1 MQIVNP
7 QTRAAALALS
17 LAALSVPTWAGA
29 PTVTKHGEWIAH
41 DFKFHGGEVLSELH
55 IRYTTVGERSG
66 EPVLILH
73 GTGSTGDGLLTQEFA
88 GRLFGPGQPLDA
100 AKYFIILPDAI
111 GHGGSSKPSD
121 GLRMRFPKYDYD
133 DQVEAQHRL
142 LNEGLGVHQL
152 RLVAGISMG
161 GMETWLWGEKYPRL
175 MDALAPM
182 AAQPAPMASRNWMLR
197 RLMTEM
203 IRNDPEWMNGEYR
216 SEPRSL
222 RLAFALYSV
231 ATNGGTLAYQSLA
244 PTRDKADKLVNEMLA
259 KPSSADANDFLYQW
273 ESSADYDPSENLERI
288 EAHVLAINSADDEKD
303 PPETGVTERAMRQV
317 KNARLYLIP
326 ASVETRGHG
335 TVQMAKFY
343 EDQLRELLATT
354 PRR

>member
-17 LAALSVPTWAGA
+17 FAALSVPAWAGA
-29 PTVTKHGEWIAH
+29 PTETVHGEWIAH

-73 GTGSTGDGLLTQEFA
+73 GTGGTGDGLLTQQFA

-100 AKYFIILPDAI
+100 A
-111 GHGGSSKPSD
+111 
-121 GLRMRFPKYDYD
+121 
-133 DQVEAQHRL
+133 
-142 LNEGLGVHQL
+142 
-152 RLVAGISMG
+152 
-161 GMETWLWGEKYPRL
+161 
-175 MDALAPM
+175 
-182 AAQPAPMASRNWMLR
+182 
-197 RLMTEM
+197 
-203 IRNDPEWMNGEYR
+203 
-216 SEPRSL
+216 
-222 RLAFALYSV
+222 
-231 ATNGGTLAYQSLA
+231 
-244 PTRDKADKLVNEMLA
+244 
-259 KPSSADANDFLYQW
+259 
-273 ESSADYDPSENLERI
+273 
-288 EAHVLAINSADDEKD
+288 
-303 PPETGVTERAMRQV
+303 PETGVTERAMRQL

-335 TVQMAKFY
+335 TAFMAKFY